1 MKEGLWLILVFSIG
15 GLFSCGFAN
24 YNFGPSN
31 ADVTVLDSRVKD
43 DSTGE
48 FNSPKGRLESSDTCS
63 KSEDCKALC
72 DSMLQRF
79 FLQKKCYDYKEVEV
93 QSFRD
98 TYNLLALG
106 NPRKLARVDTEKM
119 EKFLTFGP
127 ELWRDA
133 IYGFER
139 QRKEDCTPDPGDD
152 DPTEREDCKLEGYYR
167 QVGYWSGGAV
177 SALEWIAKN
186 DWLAEFIVRH
196 DEDLVIMTSLLDVLA
211 NGGGRV
217 FKEGDSDREDDPD
230 DTPTDKKKN
239 ATCDLRTSP
248 PTGKNR
254 LNGYTGFS
262 VNVDEHYQAFGAD
275 CVGKGEDSTGNE
287 VTLNYFIIAV
297 DGKNKHSL
305 NLGHQVVRNL
315 CTNDACI
322 QYFYC
327 KIKEH
332 SKVLSYMNKEK
343 GSISGG
349 FKYPSSECPP

>member
-15 GLFSCGFAN
+15 GLFSCGFAK
-24 YNFGPSN
+24 YNLSTSN
-31 ADVTVLDSRVKD
+31 SDVTVLDSRVKD

-93 QSFRD
+93 QAFRD

-139 QRKEDCTPDPGDD
+139 QRKEDCTPNTGDD

-167 QVGYWSGGAV
+167 QEGYWSEGAV
-177 SALEWIAKN
+177 ATLEWIARN

-196 DEDLVIMTSLLDVLA
+196 DEDLVIMTSLLNVLA
-211 NGGGRV
+211 NGGGQV
-217 FKEGDSDREDDPD
+217 FPPGDSDREQ
-230 DTPTDKKKN
+230 PTVRDE
-239 ATCDLRTSP
+239 TCNLTTGSQDLQTAFAS
-248 PTGKNR
+248 
-254 LNGYTGFS
+254 YTFS
-262 VNVDEHYQAFGAD
+262 VEEDNQYKAFGAN
-275 CVGKGEDSTGNE
+275 CVGKGKNNDP
-287 VTLNYFIIAV
+287 LNYFILAV
-297 DGKNKHSL
+297 DGKNNHSL
-305 NLGHQVVRNL
+305 NLGYKVVDKKL
-315 CTNDACI
+315 CDEEDACI
-322 QYFYC
+322 KHFFCNIKYGFDATDPPGKDKILGYM
-327 KIKEH
+327 KIKEN
-332 SKVLSYMNKEK
+332 L
-343 GSISGG
+343 ISD
-349 FKYPSSECPP
+349 FNYTDTYCD

>member
-1 MKEGLWLILVFSIG
+1 MQKKNIMGIFITFWFLVFSIG

-24 YNFGPSN
+24 YNFAPSN
-31 ADVTVLDSRVKD
+31 SDVTVLDSRSSD

-72 DSMLQRF
+72 DSMLERF

-139 QRKEDCTPDPGDD
+139 QLKEDCTPNPGDD
-152 DPTEREDCKLEGYYR
+152 DPTEREDCKLEGYYK

-186 DWLAEFIVRH
+186 DWLAELIIRH
-196 DEDLVIMTSLLDVLA
+196 DEDLVIMTNLLEVVA
-211 NGGGRV
+211 KGGGQN
-217 FKEGDSDREDDPD
+217 FQAGDSDREGETVKDE
-230 DTPTDKKKN
+230 
-239 ATCDLRTSP
+239 TCDLTTDLQTAFAS
-248 PTGKNR
+248 
-254 LNGYTGFS
+254 YTFP
-262 VNVDEHYQAFGAD
+262 NNQYKAFGAD
-275 CVGKGEDSTGNE
+275 CVGKGEDSAGNE
-287 VTLNYFIIAV
+287 VNLNYFIIAV
-297 DGKNKHSL
+297 EGKNNHSL
-305 NLGHQVVRNL
+305 NLGYQVVDKL
-315 CTNDACI
+315 CDEQDACI
-322 QYFYC
+322 KHFFC
-327 KIKEH
+327 KIKDGFNTT
-332 SKVLSYMNKEK
+332 SPTVNVKDYMKAKENL
-343 GSISGG
+343 ISG
-349 FKYPSSECPP
+349 FNYTDTYCN